1 MAGKAAPPRPAP
13 LTVSKLGKAFSLSR
27 STLLYYDRIG
37 LLRPS
42 GRTGAG
48 YRLYG
53 AESLDRLTKIAELRT
68 AGMPLETVKRVLAA
82 NTPLAEALERQL
94 ISLNGQLA
102 RLRAQQRVV
111 MSLLKS
117 PAVETRAR
125 AMSKVSWTKM
135 FRAIGMTD
143 EDMRGWHANFE
154 QSMPDAHQDFLE
166 SLGLDAGEVARIRA
180 WAASAGQAAAAK
192 PPRKRARATASRT
205 RASPIR

>member
-13 LTVSKLGKAFSLSR
+13 LTISKLGKTFALSR

-42 GRTGAG
+42 SRTAAG
-48 YRLYG
+48 YRVYG

-68 AGMPLETVKRVLAA
+68 AGMPLETIKRVLAA

-94 ISLNGQLA
+94 ISLNSQVE

-117 PAVETRAR
+117 PAISTRAR
-125 AMSKVSWTKM
+125 TMSKASWTKM

-143 EDMRGWHANFE
+143 EDMRRWHASFE
-154 QSMPDAHQDFLE
+154 QSMPDAHQEFLE
-166 SLGLDAGEVARIRA
+166 SLGLDSAEVQRIRA
-180 WAASAGQAAAAK
+180 WSA
-192 PPRKRARATASRT
+192 PSASRA